1 VTGYILRRQGK
12 AEEAVRELERAAAL
26 DPRNTDFLGQLI
38 YSYGTLF
45 RYADQAAAID
55 RVLAI
60 TPDDAV
66 MRLARADVWR
76 SWKANTKPLH
86 ERLERVRA
94 EQPESIPDFANVW
107 FDCALLEHDWASA
120 QQALAA
126 LGNGLWIQDS
136 AVILGHRF
144 AEGMLARA
152 MGDAGKA
159 AEAFTAA
166 RLEQE
171 QVVAK
176 RPDYGPAICVLGLID
191 AALGKKEL
199 ALEEGRR
206 AMELMPEEK
215 DALNGQKMQ
224 TYFCIIAAWVGE
236 KDLALQMLTA
246 NASKPGWAFNTD
258 YGSLK
263 LHPFWDPLRG
273 NPQFE
278 QVVAARAPKD

>member
-1 VTGYILRRQGK
+1 M
-12 AEEAVRELERAAAL
+12 RELERAVAL

-45 RYADQAAAID
+45 RYADQAAAMD

-60 TPDDAV
+60 TPDDAL
-66 MRLARADVWR
+66 MRLARADVLR
-76 SWKANTKPLH
+76 GWKANTKPLH
-86 ERLERVRA
+86 ERLERIRA

-107 FDCALLEHDWASA
+107 FDCALHERDWASA

-126 LGNGLWIQDS
+126 LGDGLWIQDS
-136 AVILGHRF
+136 AVILGHHF
-144 AEGMLARA
+144 AEGMLARV
-152 MGDAGKA
+152 MGDAAKA
-159 AEAFTAA
+159 SEAFTAA

-171 QVVAK
+171 QIVAK

-215 DALNGQKMQ
+215 DALNGQKMRL
-224 TYFCIIAAWVGE
+224 YFCIIAAWVGE
-236 KDLALQMLTA
+236 KDVALQMLA
-246 NASKPGWAFNTD
+246 ADGSKPGWAFLTT
-258 YGSLK
+258 YGDLK

-273 NPQFE
+273 DPRFE
-278 QVVAARAPKD
+278 KIVDSLAPK